1 MTNEQ
6 KATAPMLSVTDLHVY
21 YGAIHALKGV
31 SLEVHKGEIVT
42 LIGANGAGKSTTLR
56 TVSGLLAPKSGGIS
70 FLGENIAGMP
80 AHEIV
85 KHGISQVP
93 EGRRIFAEMSVQ
105 ENLEMGAFTR
115 KDKAGVE
122 KDFEIV
128 YNRFPRLKER
138 RKQQAGTLS
147 GGEQQMLAMG
157 RALMSRPKLLLLDEP
172 SMGLAPLLI
181 KEIFS
186 IIEDINREGTTVLLV
201 EQNANM
207 ALSIAHRAYVMETGR
222 ITLQGAAKELAASE
236 DVRKAYLG
244 G

>member
-1 MTNEQ
+1 MAE
-6 KATAPMLSVTDLHVY
+6 PMLKIDNIDVY
-21 YGAIHALKGV
+21 YGAIHALKGI
-31 SLEVHKGEIVT
+31 SLEVKEGEIVT

-56 TVSGLLAPKSGGIS
+56 TISGLLKPKTGSIT
-70 FLGENIAGMP
+70 FLGQEIAGVR

-85 KHGISQVP
+85 KKGISQVP
-93 EGRRIFAEMSVQ
+93 EGRRVFAEMTVM
-105 ENLEMGAFTR
+105 ENLDLGAFVR
-115 KDKAGVE
+115 KDKAGIQQDLKHV
-122 KDFEIV
+122 FEL
-128 YNRFPRLKER
+128 FPRLEER
-138 RKQQAGTLS
+138 KNQSAGTLS

-181 KEIFS
+181 KEIFN
-186 IIEDINREGTTVLLV
+186 IIVDINKSGTTVLLV

-207 ALSIAHRAYVMETGR
+207 ALSIANRAYVLETGR
-222 ITLQGAAKELAASE
+222 ITLSGSAQELAASE

>member
-1 MTNEQ
+1 MAEI
-6 KATAPMLSVTDLHVY
+6 MLKIDNIHVY

-56 TVSGLLAPKSGGIS
+56 TVSGLLAPKSGSIS

-115 KDKAGVE
+115 KDKTGVE